1 MASTR
6 LDILKGMVAQRPA
19 DSFLRYGLAMEYRN
33 ANNLEAALAEFHALL
48 AVNPDY
54 SVGYFHGGQTLERLG
69 RLEEARAMYRAG
81 IAAATRKGDLHTRGE
96 MQTALDILGD

>member
-1 MASTR
+1 MAGTR
-6 LDILKGMVAQRPA
+6 LDILKGMVAQSPT
-19 DSFLRYGLAMEYRN
+19 DSCLRYSLAMEYRN

-54 SVGYFHGGQTLERLG
+54 SAAYFHGGQTLERLG
-69 RLEEARAMYRAG
+69 RVDEARAMYRQG

>member
-6 LDILKGMVAQRPA
+6 LDILKGMVAQSPT

-33 ANNLEAALAEFHALL
+33 ANNLDAAMAEFQALI

-54 SVGYFHGGQTLERLG
+54 SAAYFHGGQTLERLG
-69 RLEEARAMYRAG
+69 RVDEARQMYRDG
-81 IAAATRKGDLHTRGE
+81 IEAATRKGDLHTRSE
-96 MQTALDILGD
+96 MQAALDILGD